1 MPALGQGASHRV
13 SGPAEHFG
21 AGMRSP
27 QERGHAAI
35 GVLGSAN
42 DEAHFDALAQRLRKA
57 CRRQRRARGGFVRL
71 DADGRAWNK
80 QRGING
86 TDG

>member
-35 GVLGSAN
+35 GGLGSAN

-57 CRRQRRARGGFVRL
+57 CRRQRRARG
-71 DADGRAWNK
+71 
-80 QRGING
+80 ING